1 MVRISTRTAWFAAA
15 LFLGWT
21 ASGSPQ
27 ARAPVPAAGQPT
39 PGQPT
44 PVFGAAVELVR
55 LDALVLDKDGR
66 PVTGLTQE
74 DFTVEEGGRPQT
86 ITGFE
91 PVVVHAARPS
101 PAVEPPRLS
110 AARLRAPTEGRC
122 LLLYFDDIH
131 VRQASIER
139 VRQALRRF
147 VEKEL
152 RDGDLVTVVAPEQE
166 VWWTAR
172 NAWEYRQL
180 VGVIDRLKGQGSGD
194 SYADWQAI
202 RALESG
208 LGGASDGRAV
218 MAGGTPG
225 AGGPPAGASGG
236 RGGSERPT
244 DEAVGGVGSADSSF
258 LGEET
263 VALVKRRTGMTLGG
277 LRQALE
283 SLVPLRGHKALVM
296 ISEGFLLLPGMP
308 GYQEAIDVARRANV
322 AIHFLDPRALETGL
336 ADAAVPSGEGK
347 PQMGVMAGT
356 QLAIAAGEAEGI
368 ALVTGGHAFGSIDAD
383 RALRQ
388 LASEAEA
395 YYLLGYSPENAKK
408 GERKVKVR
416 VKREGLKVLARSRYF
431 VADPAQTAAT
441 APLPS
446 PAPAT
451 TEVPAAS
458 LPAPSR
464 KGEPARTPEN
474 APTLAAMRSLADS
487 TELPVRLATFF
498 FEPSAN
504 GEVATMLTTE
514 VVPPPG
520 AAGERVFKLVSE
532 ARARD
537 GGTPV
542 RDQFEG
548 SPDISSPGPVILA
561 RQWHL
566 PPGVW
571 QVRLLVEDTVTHRV
585 GTAIHTFEV
594 PDPAAFR
601 LSTPIVTG
609 ELEDPNGRRKP
620 RVTLG
625 RTFRSGS
632 IVYCQYNV
640 YNDSAAGP
648 HDGTPRVLG
657 SWQLRRGDEVVR
669 ESPPTAIQPAPDGRL
684 TRTLG
689 VSLQGAAP
697 GDYALTLVVRN
708 EKTSRALTRSEPF
721 TVAP

>member
-1 MVRISTRTAWFAAA
+1 MVRISTRTVCCAAA
-15 LFLGWT
+15 FFLGWT
-21 ASGSPQ
+21 VSGSPQ
-27 ARAPVPAAGQPT
+27 ARAPLPAA
-39 PGQPT
+39 GQPT

-55 LDALVLDKDGR
+55 IDALVLDKDGR
-66 PVTGLTQE
+66 PVTGLMPE
-74 DFTVEEGGRPQT
+74 DFEVEEGGRSQT
-86 ITGFE
+86 ITSFE
-91 PVVVHAARPS
+91 PVVVRAASPA

-110 AARLRAPTEGRC
+110 AGRLRAPTEGRC

-131 VRQASIER
+131 VRQSSIER

-147 VEKEL
+147 VEKDL
-152 RDGDLVTVVAPEQE
+152 REGDLVTVVAPEQE

-180 VGVIDRLKGQGSGD
+180 AGVIERLKGQGSGD
-194 SYADWQAI
+194 GYAEWQAI

-208 LGGASDGRAV
+208 LAGATDARAV

-225 AGGPPAGASGG
+225 AGGPPSGASGG
-236 RGGSERPT
+236 RGGSERPG
-244 DEAVGGVGSADSSF
+244 DEAVTGVGSADASF
-258 LGEET
+258 LAEET
-263 VALVKRRTGMTLGG
+263 VAVVKRRTGMTLGG

-296 ISEGFLLLPGMP
+296 ISEGFMLLPGMP

-388 LASEAEA
+388 VAAEAEA

-431 VADPAQTAAT
+431 VADPAQAAVI
-441 APLPS
+441 APLPPS
-446 PAPAT
+446 ASVTKA
-451 TEVPAAS
+451 VPVGS
-458 LPAPSR
+458 LPSPSR

-474 APTLAAMRSLADS
+474 APALAAMRSLADS

-498 FEPSAN
+498 FEPNAS

-514 VVPPPG
+514 VVPPPT
-520 AAGERVFKLVSE
+520 AGGRVFKLVSE
-532 ARARD
+532 ARSRD

-548 SPDISSPGPVILA
+548 TPDISSPGPVILA

-571 QVRLLVEDTVTHRV
+571 QVRLLVEDTVSHRV

-601 LSTPIVTG
+601 LSTPIVTA
-609 ELEDPNGRRKP
+609 ELDDPNGRRKP
-620 RVTLG
+620 KVTLG

-640 YNDSAAGP
+640 YGASAA
-648 HDGTPRVLG
+648 HDGAARVLG

-669 ESPPTAIQPAPDGRL
+669 ESPPTTIQPTPDGRL

-689 VSLQGAAP
+689 VSLQGAAR
-697 GDYALTLVVRN
+697 GEYALALVVRN
-708 EKTSRALTRSEPF
+708 ENTSHTLTRSEPF